1 MYLLEIDMKQKEWTD
16 IPPDVHEA
24 IRHARWWL
32 LRVAERLSDDAYAD
46 EGNRSGLAMDCDFQ
60 ADLLD
65 ELLDS
70 YGLPSRYSPPWFDD
84 PETEAETIERKLLE
98 RRKKR

>member
-1 MYLLEIDMKQKEWTD
+1 MEKRWTD

-32 LRVAERLSDDAYAD
+32 LRVAERITD
-46 EGNRSGLAMDCDFQ
+46 EMYDVPGNREGMAMDCDNQ

-65 ELLDS
+65 ELLGC
-70 YGLPSRYSPPWFDD
+70 YGLPSQYAPPWFDD
-84 PETEAETIERKLLE
+84 PETEAEAIERKFLE
-98 RRKKR
+98 RRRKR